1 MAQAAFVVACANGD
15 LARAKAELTK
25 PGVHVDHGHG
35 WRKYTA
41 LGRACTEGHLPVVRW
56 LIEDA
61 GACINI
67 TERDG
72 NTPFWF
78 ACWYGQLN
86 VAKYLTT
93 RGADVHRANRG
104 GQTPFWAAC
113 RGRCLATVRW
123 LAITVGVGGDVTR
136 TPIGGWAKGITPLV
150 IARTRMQSAVASW
163 LAPFLMRRVLIAY
176 WSVGRERRR
185 RGIPCPGR
193 TLKATVWPRLP
204 REALADVLLLLGP
217 R

>member
-1 MAQAAFVVACANGD
+1 MSQDDFIGACDRGD
-15 LARAKAELTK
+15 LTRARTELAKV
-25 PGVHVDHGHG
+25 GVCVDREYR
-35 WRKYTA
+35 WEKYTA
-41 LGRACTEGHLPVVRW
+41 LGRACAGGHLNVVRW

-123 LAITVGVGGDVTR
+123 LAITVGVDGDVTR
-136 TPIGGWAKGITPLV
+136 TPI
-150 IARTRMQSAVASW
+150 
-163 LAPFLMRRVLIAY
+163 
-176 WSVGRERRR
+176 
-185 RGIPCPGR
+185 
-193 TLKATVWPRLP
+193 
-204 REALADVLLLLGP
+204 
-217 R
+217 

>member
-1 MAQAAFVVACANGD
+1 MSQDDFIGACDRGD
-15 LARAKAELTK
+15 LTRARTELAKV
-25 PGVHVDHGHG
+25 GVCVDREYR
-35 WRKYTA
+35 WEKYTA
-41 LGRACTEGHLPVVRW
+41 LGRACAGGHLNVVRW

-93 RGADVHRANRG
+93 RGIDPRAPNDC

-113 RGRCLATVRW
+113 YCGHLKVAQW
-123 LAITVGVGGDVTR
+123 LAITVRVKDDVTR
-136 TPIGGWAKGITPLV
+136 APTTGWARGITPSAITGMCGRT
-150 IARTRMQSAVASW
+150 IATW
-163 LAPFLMRRVLIAY
+163 LALFLQRRVLIAY
-176 WSVGRERRR
+176 WGAGRDRCRA
-185 RGIPCPGR
+185 GLPCLGY
-193 TLKATVWPRLP
+193 TSEATVWHRLP
-204 REALADVLLLLGP
+204 REALADVLLLLGS
-217 R
+217 